1 MKVFEPAPGIKV
13 YDDVFTLDQQ
23 HLIYEHALECD
34 YHIGWKDLPWGEDQY
49 FYSRW
54 SPDEWSKTMSTDND
68 RHFLHALGH
77 SVPFVENVMDKEI
90 IKTIVNAVTLDASAN
105 THCHQNGE
113 FVALYYVNPEWKPE
127 WSGETFFYDDKGQ
140 EVIYCSKFVPNR
152 MIIFNGLIPHRFN
165 APSRQA
171 PKFRFTIS
179 TFYTE
184 ATDKSDTEMPEGVEP
199 TERDPKYPDISDLVF
214 EAGDVP
220 IIGDD
225 GITIIGKK
233 TAAEVKAEA
242 KKEKKTPENKPE
254 ISLRNIL

>member
-1 MKVFEPAPGIKV
+1 MKVFEPHPNIKV
-13 YDDVFTLDQQ
+13 YDNVLSFNDALIVEEQCLDN
-23 HLIYEHALECD
+23 D
-34 YHIGWKDLPWGEDQY
+34 YTIGWKDLPWGEDQY
-49 FYSRW
+49 FYSKW
-54 SPDEWSKTMSTDND
+54 SPDEWAKTMSSGND
-68 RHFLHALGH
+68 RHFIHALGH
-77 SVPFVENVMDKEI
+77 SVPFVENVIDKEI

-140 EVIYCSKFVPNR
+140 EVIYCSKFMPNR
-152 MIIFNGLIPHRFN
+152 MIVFDGLIPHRFN

-184 ATDKSDTEMPEGVEP
+184 ATEESNTEMPEGVQP
-199 TERDPKYPDISDLVF
+199 MERDAKYPDVSDLVF
-214 EAGDVP
+214 EPGDIPVLA
-220 IIGDD
+220 DD
-225 GITIIGKK
+225 GITIIGKRR
-233 TAAEVKAEA
+233 EDE
-242 KKEKKTPENKPE
+242 PEEEPKPSTNKPE